1 MSRTELD
8 ANFFDRAVIEDP
20 YPLYEQIRAEGPCV
34 WNNLLPGWM
43 ATGFDECLTV
53 LSDRGQRF
61 AMVNNDPEFIF
72 WFEGTNMMMVDGA
85 SHQRLR
91 GALAPFFTRRE
102 AARWEVRIREV
113 VARLLAPLGQH
124 EGTYDLIQDFTMIPT
139 VIVADMMGVPEE
151 RYGDFQRWSHGIDSN
166 LAYGH
171 EDEAIRQT
179 MHQMSSE
186 LNEYLKEE
194 IDRHRR
200 EQPDDLLT
208 AMIGMG
214 ESKGMTADEVR
225 STAVLLLL
233 AGYDTTAKLLSN
245 TLVTLE
251 MHPDQR
257 RMLVE
262 DPTLV
267 PAALEEV
274 LRWSSVIHA
283 LPRRVVEDTVLAG
296 TKLGAGDLVYAVMAA
311 ANRDPERWSDPARF
325 DVRRAQMAHFG
336 FGYGPHLCLGAP
348 LARLEARIAVEE
360 LLKRVPEYHLS
371 GIELG
376 ASLFIR
382 GPERGAIEAGAPV

>member
-1 MSRTELD
+1 MGRKELD

-20 YPLYEQIRAEGPCV
+20 YPLYEQIRAEGRCV

-43 ATGFDECLTV
+43 ATGFDDCATILT
-53 LSDRGQRF
+53 DRGQRF
-61 AMVNNDPEFIF
+61 AMVNSDPEFIF
-72 WFEGTNMMMVDGA
+72 WFEGTNMMMVDGE

-91 GALAPFFTRRE
+91 GCLAPFFTRRE
-102 AARWEVRIREV
+102 AARWEERIREV
-113 VARLLAPLGQH
+113 VARLLAPLGQQ
-124 EGTYDLIQDFTMIPT
+124 ETTYDLIHDFTMIPT
-139 VIVADMMGVPEE
+139 VIVADMLGVPEE

-171 EDEAIRQT
+171 EDPAIRQM

-186 LNEYLKEE
+186 LNEYLREE

-200 EQPDDLLT
+200 EQPKDLLT
-208 AMIGMG
+208 AMIGMADSG
-214 ESKGMTADEVR
+214 VMNDDEVR
-225 STAVLLLL
+225 SAAVLLLL

-245 TLVTLE
+245 TLMALE
-251 MHPDQR
+251 DHPDQR
-257 RMLVE
+257 RKLVE
-262 DPTLV
+262 DPALI

-283 LPRRVVEDTVLAG
+283 LPRRVVEDTR
-296 TKLGAGDLVYAVMAA
+296 LGDTELTEGELVYAVLAA
-311 ANRDPERWSDPARF
+311 GNRDPQRWSNPAQF
-325 DVRRAQMAHFG
+325 DVSRAQLSHFG

-360 LLKRVPEYHLS
+360 LLKRVPEYHLRD
-371 GIELG
+371 IKLG

-382 GPERGAIEAGAPV
+382 GAETGTIEAG